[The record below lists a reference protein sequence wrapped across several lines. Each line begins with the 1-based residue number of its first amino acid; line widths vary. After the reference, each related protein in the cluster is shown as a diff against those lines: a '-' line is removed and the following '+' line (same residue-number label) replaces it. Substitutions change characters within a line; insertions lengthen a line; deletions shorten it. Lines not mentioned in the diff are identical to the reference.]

1 MIPALADY
9 QQELREAGANPIR
22 QLTAHVRGY
31 AAFARL
37 VLAAPFIVPSAPMG
51 SPITTFVV
59 GKHGGNLLLVLAL
72 ALFAAIRPLF
82 GWFAVAVIGL
92 GIALAIA
99 LRVWHTRHPDAR
111 GEGRTRCCRSCS
123 SRFLPRSGRC
133 SAGSC
138 WRRSLVARSWR
149 RAPALEHPASERAR
163 ASDGRGRVP
172 GAEINLS
179 AIPVAGDI
187 GGLLFVIGAI
197 VTVLLGLP
205 DIRWFVLGSV
215 VVGAVLA
222 GGLFV
227 WRSSQTRESHPRQ
240 FDPSAV
246 ARPVTAGLK
255 TRLEDAPPLQ
265 LPAWSLSSNRSAPA
279 AIATSDI
286 SLAIAPRSAPC

>member
-1 MIPALADY
+1 MTDFIANRQPGGRLVKLAAVLFDEPTRSTFVIPALADY
-9 QQELREAGANPIR
+9 QQDLRDAGTHPLR
-22 QLTAHVRGY
+22 LLTAHVRGY

-37 VLAAPFIVPSAPMG
+37 LLAAPFIVPSAPMG

-92 GIALAIA
+92 GVALALA

-111 GEGRTRCCRSCS
+111 
-123 SRFLPRSGRC
+123 
-133 SAGSC
+133 AGGADPLLSLL
-138 WRRSLVARSWR
+138 LVALFAAIWSMFGWFVLAAVAGGAIMAVVLR
-149 RAPALEHPASERAR
+149 RWNTRHPSDLAPA
-163 ASDGRGRVP
+163 DGRGRVP

-205 DIRWFVLGSV
+205 DLRWFVLGSV

-227 WRSSQTRESHPRQ
+227 WRSSQTGSL
-240 FDPSAV
+240 
-246 ARPVTAGLK
+246 T
-255 TRLEDAPPLQ
+255 
-265 LPAWSLSSNRSAPA
+265 PANSILR
-279 AIATSDI
+279 
-286 SLAIAPRSAPC
+286 R